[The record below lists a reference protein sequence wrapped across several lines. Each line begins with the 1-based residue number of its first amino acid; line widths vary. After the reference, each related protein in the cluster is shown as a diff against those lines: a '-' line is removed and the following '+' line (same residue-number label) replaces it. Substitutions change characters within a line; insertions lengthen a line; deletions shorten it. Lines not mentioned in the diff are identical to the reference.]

1 MSDNWSRENCNRKA
15 TKRNVKKSRRRR
27 WLSAVLGPTSWLRRG
42 SIGRDRKASL
52 RPLGSMRL
60 LVGKIIW
67 LPWQMPQSENSRSF
81 TMTWQPSI
89 WIARESNTKLTWP
102 NSKSKTLK
110 IKSST
115 KKLTKLANNCI
126 RKCTLKLT
134 PKNYQSLKI
143 VTRRPSGSKC
153 TMMRKKDGVTVSPV
167 SKIVRELT
175 SWRDPEAMIQVSMS
189 SFTNQCC
196 NRTAS
201 LLSSVKKLCK
211 IRKRVWT
218 AQS

>member
-1 MSDNWSRENCNRKA
+1 M
-15 TKRNVKKSRRRR
+15 KKNRRRR
-27 WLSAVLGPTSWLRRG
+27 WLSAVLGPTSWLRKG
-42 SIGRDRKASL
+42 SIGRDRKVSL
-52 RPLGSMRL
+52 RLLGSMRL
-60 LVGKIIW
+60 VLGKIIW
-67 LPWQMPQSENSRSF
+67 PPWQMPQSENSKSF

-89 WIARESNTKLTWP
+89 WIARESNTKHTWP

-110 IKSST
+110 TKFST

-143 VTRRPSGSKC
+143 VTRRPSESKC
-153 TMMRKKDGVTVSPV
+153 TMTRKKDGVTVSPV
-167 SKIVRELT
+167 SMIVRELT
-175 SWRDPEAMIQVSMS
+175 SWKDLAAMTQASMS

-211 IRKRVWT
+211 IKRGVWT
-218 AQS
+218 VQS